1 LSRTLGA
8 QAIRRLSAEEGRYT
22 ALGHPRVKD
31 LDVTP
36 VFTQG
41 QKHMHDT
48 MNGVFDIQTDGLSD
62 LKAAL
67 VKERILAPGVRKI
80 TIDIRMDDM
89 PDELTDVHKP

>member
-1 LSRTLGA
+1 
-8 QAIRRLSAEEGRYT
+8 
-22 ALGHPRVKD
+22 
-31 LDVTP
+31 
-36 VFTQG
+36 
-41 QKHMHDT
+41 MHDT